1 MRSRS
6 CANFATSRKSA
17 SHVFINGGGK
27 PLSNMALLEL
37 LKGMAPGV
45 TTHGF
50 RSSFSDWAHDRTA
63 YAPAEIELAL
73 AHVVGNKVA
82 AAYRRG
88 DALDKRRRLM
98 AEWARYLEAPAAV
111 VGDNVTAL
119 RSA

>member
-1 MRSRS
+1 
-6 CANFATSRKSA
+6 
-17 SHVFINGGGK
+17 
-27 PLSNMALLEL
+27 MAMLEL

-50 RSSFSDWAHDRTA
+50 RSTFSAIGRTTAPA

-98 AEWARYLEAPAAV
+98 AEWARYCETAGDVGAA
-111 VGDNVTAL
+111 DNVRSL
-119 RSA
+119 RA

>member
-1 MRSRS
+1 
-6 CANFATSRKSA
+6 
-17 SHVFINGGGK
+17 
-27 PLSNMALLEL
+27 MALLEL

-82 AAYRRG
+82 AAYRQ
-88 DALDKRRRLM
+88 RRC
-98 AEWARYLEAPAAV
+98 ARQAPAAHGR
-111 VGDNVTAL
+111 VGEISGGARQRRRECRGIAGLKREQTSRCVAFGDAIS
-119 RSA
+119 RSCWRRGA